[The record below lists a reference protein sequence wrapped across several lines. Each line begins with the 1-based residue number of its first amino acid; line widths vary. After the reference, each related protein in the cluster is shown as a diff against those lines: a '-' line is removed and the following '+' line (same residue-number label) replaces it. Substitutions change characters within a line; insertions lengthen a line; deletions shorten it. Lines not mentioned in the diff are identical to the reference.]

1 MESTPLNNIES
12 LRYFTPEL
20 ALIAAVLLL
29 IIWDLVARDQKT
41 KLVGLVA
48 ISIAAVAVSGGM
60 SAWLLSRELEPKN
73 LFYGLLA
80 FDRFSN
86 MFRILFAAVTGTI
99 VIFSIP
105 AIPEGHTL
113 PDRGVRDDKR
123 DQGEFFTLLMVLTLG
138 MNLMAESR
146 SLLMI
151 YLSLEIVSVISFVM
165 AGFKINDAKSSEAA
179 LKYVIFGGVA
189 SGIMLYGMS
198 WIYGLTQSLYLGECA
213 VKIQALTI
221 AQGKVPEVVF
231 VGTICMLAGFGYK
244 ISAAPFHMWTPDV
257 YEGAPTPVTAF
268 LSVGPKAAGFAVL
281 VRFFA
286 DALGAETVNHAAG
299 VVIES
304 PWPVVAGCLAM
315 ATMTIGN
322 LSALGQDNVKR
333 MLAYS
338 SVAHAGYMLLGFSVF
353 SHLGVASIVFYIVT
367 YCFMNLGA
375 FLVVMAVAEQSEGDE
390 SIGAFR
396 GLGRRAPI
404 TAGVMALFLFSLT
417 GLPPFAG
424 FIGKF
429 YLFWA
434 LLKSGGVWNWTLAVV
449 GMLNSVVSL
458 FYYSR
463 VVRAMFLEKSEK
475 TSSVDV
481 RKLFGTV
488 SVVLA
493 VPTLVLGVYWAP
505 VYDFVERSISMVR

>member
-1 MESTPLNNIES
+1 
-12 LRYFTPEL
+12 
-20 ALIAAVLLL
+20 
-29 IIWDLVARDQKT
+29 
-41 KLVGLVA
+41 
-48 ISIAAVAVSGGM
+48 
-60 SAWLLSRELEPKN
+60 
-73 LFYGLLA
+73 
-80 FDRFSN
+80 
-86 MFRILFAAVTGTI
+86 
-99 VIFSIP
+99 
-105 AIPEGHTL
+105 
-113 PDRGVRDDKR
+113 
-123 DQGEFFTLLMVLTLG
+123 
-138 MNLMAESR
+138 
-146 SLLMI
+146 
-151 YLSLEIVSVISFVM
+151 
-165 AGFKINDAKSSEAA
+165 
-179 LKYVIFGGVA
+179 
-189 SGIMLYGMS
+189 
-198 WIYGLTQSLYLGECA
+198 
-213 VKIQALTI
+213 
-221 AQGKVPEVVF
+221 VF

-286 DALGAETVNHAAG
+286 DALGAQDVNAVAG

-375 FLVVMAVAEQSEGDE
+375 FLVVMAVAEKSNGDE
-390 SIGAFR
+390 SIAAFR